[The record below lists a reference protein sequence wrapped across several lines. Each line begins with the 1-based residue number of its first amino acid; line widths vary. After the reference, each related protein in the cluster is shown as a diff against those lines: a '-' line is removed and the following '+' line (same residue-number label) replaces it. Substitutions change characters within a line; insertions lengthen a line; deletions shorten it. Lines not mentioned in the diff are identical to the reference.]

1 MDHYFKPR
9 REIIDHLIRGY
20 TIKLLE
26 NNYPEKTRFLSQ
38 KLNCKCTDCGG
49 KNSFSS
55 CNLEDKFYKK
65 TN

>member
-9 REIIDHLIRGY
+9 REIIDHLIQGY

-26 NNYPEKTRFLSQ
+26 NDYPEKTRFLSQ

-49 KNSFSS
+49 INSLSS